1 MSEGPGKAACAA
13 ASWGSAC
20 AAAWL
25 RVGRSDGSTDSR
37 LRSIGHV
44 GGTRQ
49 GGMCSSQLGVGM
61 CSGLAEVGSSDGS
74 TESVWM
80 RQRDSLTKRQPRVR
94 RATTVEHA
102 VCHRSLLFACLIW
115 ILDIT

>member
-1 MSEGPGKAACAA
+1 MSEGPGKAECAA

-74 TESVWM
+74 TDKAAKSASCY
-80 RQRDSLTKRQPRVR
+80 DR
-94 RATTVEHA
+94 RT
-102 VCHRSLLFACLIW
+102 CGLP
-115 ILDIT
+115 